1 MLYLQVKEKIA
12 FLTFVVFHAEN
23 SIFSSSVDQLQALTG
38 NIQNSFLENLK
49 TMVEEKAQL
58 FSRIFLEQLKD
69 IIRTLSNM

>member
-12 FLTFVVFHAEN
+12 FLTFVVFPAEN

-49 TMVEEKAQL
+49 TMVEKKAQL